1 MAETARVRARLDGR
15 VATLEL
21 TGRGDANAMDLQF
34 VRELDES
41 VADITAAADAGTV
54 DVLVLH
60 AVGGNFCVG
69 GDVAEFAAVADL
81 ASHVG
86 EMLRHANRA
95 VQRLHEL
102 DIPVVARWQGA
113 AAGGGIGLILAADLV
128 VADPTATLTGGYSA
142 VGLSPDAGVSWA
154 LPRRVGSAR
163 ARDILLTNRRVEI
176 EELVALGIVSRTAD
190 AEGLDAAV
198 ARAVE
203 QLLRVPGDAARAAKR
218 LTRIVGA
225 DDLASHLSLES
236 ESMATLAAGAHV
248 EAAIDRFRASRAK
261 AGQPGSVAR

>member
-1 MAETARVRARLDGR
+1 MAETARVLARFDGR

-41 VADITAAADAGTV
+41 VAHISAAADAGTV
-54 DVLVLH
+54 DVLILQ
-60 AVGGNFCVG
+60 AVGRNFCVG

-81 ASHVG
+81 ASHVRG
-86 EMLRHANRA
+86 MLRHANRA
-95 VQRLHEL
+95 LQRLHEL
-102 DIPVVARWQGA
+102 DIPVIARWHGA
-113 AAGGGIGLILAADLV
+113 AAGGGIGLILAADIV
-128 VADPTATLTGGYSA
+128 VADPTATMTGGYSA

-198 ARAVE
+198 AQAVE
-203 QLLRVPGDAARAAKR
+203 QVLRVPGDAARAAKR
-218 LTRIVGA
+218 LTRIVGG
-225 DDLASHLSLES
+225 DDVSSHLRLES
-236 ESMATLAAGAHV
+236 ESMAALAAGAHV
-248 EAAIDRFRASRAK
+248 EAAIDRFRASRPA
-261 AGQPGSVAR
+261 AAHTGSTAR